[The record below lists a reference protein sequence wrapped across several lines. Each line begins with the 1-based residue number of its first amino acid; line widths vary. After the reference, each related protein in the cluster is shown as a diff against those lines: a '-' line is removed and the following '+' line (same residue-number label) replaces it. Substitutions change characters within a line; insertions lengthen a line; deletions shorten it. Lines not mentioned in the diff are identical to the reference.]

1 MKTKIIKINNKR
13 GSKCGCLCISFEDM
27 TGKTF
32 ETEKPLKKAA

>member
-1 MKTKIIKINNKR
+1 MKTKIIKINNCRNRK
-13 GSKCGCLCISFEDM
+13 GCVKTSFEDM